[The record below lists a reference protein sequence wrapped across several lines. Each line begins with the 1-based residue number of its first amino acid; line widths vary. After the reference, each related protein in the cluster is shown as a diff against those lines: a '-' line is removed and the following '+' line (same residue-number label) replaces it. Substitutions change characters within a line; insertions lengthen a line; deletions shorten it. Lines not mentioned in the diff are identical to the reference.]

1 MPETFAGFDWDAGNH
16 AKCQKHGVTIPDIE
30 TLVFRA
36 VANCPRCNAF
46 EIGDTDSGARQD
58 RCGPNDIFGVY
69 DSAQGRSVSG
79 SADQR
84 ALYACERGR
93 FL

>member
-1 MPETFAGFDWDAGNH
+1 MAYAGFERDAGNR
-16 AKCQKHGVTIPDIE
+16 AKCQKHGVTIAEIE
-30 TLVFRA
+30 ALFYEPLLITPG
-36 VANCPRCNAF
+36 CDAF
-46 EIGDTDSGARQD
+46 EIRDSDLGARQD
-58 RCGPNDIFGVY
+58 KRGPNDIFGVY
-69 DSAQGRSVSG
+69 HRAKGRSTSS